1 MKPRSPQ
8 SMQLYKMLLSRGYP
22 ESFCDLVTKNLNT
35 DFTAS
40 RMIGYLCHYSDL
52 PPEEIADEMLA
63 ILSDR
68 NRIMQKKELESNNA
82 EWNRILM
89 QGLGIDTEQNDDG
102 DMELKFQKKKYKSKG
117 FAAGGSSEVIERVAE
132 QLGWD
137 VEKIVRY
144 Q

>member
-8 SMQLYKMLLSRGYP
+8 SMQLYKMLISRGYP

-68 NRIMQKKELESNNA
+68 NRIRQKKEQESNNA

-89 QGLGIDTEQNDDG
+89 QGLGIDTEEEDDG
-102 DMELKFQKKKYKSKG
+102 DMEDPTDF
-117 FAAGGSSEVIERVAE
+117 
-132 QLGWD
+132 
-137 VEKIVRY
+137 
-144 Q
+144 

>member
-1 MKPRSPQ
+1 MKPKSEK
-8 SMQLYKMLLSRGYP
+8 SIELYHIMTERGYP
-22 ESFCDLVTKNLNT
+22 EEFCDVITRNLNT

-89 QGLGIDTEQNDDG
+89 QELGIDTEEDDDG
-102 DMELKFQKKKYKSKG
+102 DMEDPTDF
-117 FAAGGSSEVIERVAE
+117 
-132 QLGWD
+132 
-137 VEKIVRY
+137 
-144 Q
+144 

>member
-1 MKPRSPQ
+1 MKPRSAQ
-8 SMQLYKMLLSRGYP
+8 SMELYKMLIASGYP

-35 DFTAS
+35 DFTAN
-40 RMIGYLCHYSDL
+40 RMIGYLYHYSDL

-89 QGLGIDTEQNDDG
+89 QCLLMESQIMQMNLMIVLRLDGIHRWVTE
-102 DMELKFQKKKYKSKG
+102 L
-117 FAAGGSSEVIERVAE
+117 EVPM
-132 QLGWD
+132 
-137 VEKIVRY
+137 
-144 Q
+144 

>member
-52 PPEEIADEMLA
+52 PPEEIADEMMA

-68 NRIMQKKELESNNA
+68 NRIMQKKELESNNV
-82 EWNRILM
+82 EWNRILKES
-89 QGLGIDTEQNDDG
+89 LDTDD
-102 DMELKFQKKKYKSKG
+102 ET
-117 FAAGGSSEVIERVAE
+117 E
-132 QLGWD
+132 
-137 VEKIVRY
+137 
-144 Q
+144 

>member
-1 MKPRSPQ
+1 MKPRSHQ

-89 QGLGIDTEQNDDG
+89 QELGIDTEDDDDG
-102 DMELKFQKKKYKSKG
+102 DMEDPTDF
-117 FAAGGSSEVIERVAE
+117 
-132 QLGWD
+132 
-137 VEKIVRY
+137 
-144 Q
+144 

>member
-40 RMIGYLCHYSDL
+40 RMIGYLCHYSD
-52 PPEEIADEMLA
+52 EMLA

-89 QGLGIDTEQNDDG
+89 QGLGTDTEEDDG
-102 DMELKFQKKKYKSKG
+102 DMEDPTDF
-117 FAAGGSSEVIERVAE
+117 
-132 QLGWD
+132 
-137 VEKIVRY
+137 
-144 Q
+144 

>member
-8 SMQLYKMLLSRGYP
+8 SMQLYKMLQDRGYP
-22 ESFCDLVTKNLNT
+22 ESFCDLVSRNLNT
-35 DFTAS
+35 DFTAN
-40 RMIGYLCHYSDL
+40 RMIGYLYHYSEL

-89 QGLGIDTEQNDDG
+89 QGLGLDTEEDDDG
-102 DMELKFQKKKYKSKG
+102 DMEDPTDF
-117 FAAGGSSEVIERVAE
+117 
-132 QLGWD
+132 
-137 VEKIVRY
+137 
-144 Q
+144 

>member
-1 MKPRSPQ
+1 MKQRSPQ
-8 SMQLYKMLLSRGYP
+8 SMELYKMLIARGYP
-22 ESFCDLVTKNLNT
+22 ESFCDLVTRNLNT

-40 RMIGYLCHYSDL
+40 RMIGYLYHYSNL

-89 QGLGIDTEQNDDG
+89 QGLGLDAEEEEDG
-102 DMELKFQKKKYKSKG
+102 AMEDPADL
-117 FAAGGSSEVIERVAE
+117 
-132 QLGWD
+132 
-137 VEKIVRY
+137 
-144 Q
+144 